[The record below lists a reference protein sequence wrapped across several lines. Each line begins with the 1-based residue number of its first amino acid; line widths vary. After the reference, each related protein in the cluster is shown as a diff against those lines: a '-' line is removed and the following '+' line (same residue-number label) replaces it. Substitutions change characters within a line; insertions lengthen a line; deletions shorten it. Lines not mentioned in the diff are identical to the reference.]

1 VAKYEE
7 LSSVADGVGRLSS
20 LFTTQMQDGVSAVT
34 ADELVDELIGLQEIA
49 DQVEGFLDRVAKL
62 KETVGRLTIDAF
74 VDKGQNSVT
83 RRGKTVY
90 LANEY
95 WPGPS
100 IKDLLPDGVS
110 DTDPDYAATVA
121 KVREAAKDRL
131 LLALKDSANLSYLVQ
146 ENYNSQSLRSAL
158 TGKDADKDDDGKP
171 ILPPELDGIVD
182 LNPQTKIRM
191 RKGGKGS

>member
-34 ADELVDELIGLQEIA
+34 ADELVDELIGLEAIET
-49 DQVEGFLDRVAKL
+49 QVEEFLARVGKL

-74 VDKGQNSVT
+74 LDKGQNSVT

-110 DTDPDYAATVA
+110 DADPDYAATVA

-146 ENYNSQSLRSAL
+146 ENYNAASLRSAL
-158 TGKDADKDDDGKP
+158 TGKDAEKDDDGKP
-171 ILPPELDGIVD
+171 VLPPELDGIVE